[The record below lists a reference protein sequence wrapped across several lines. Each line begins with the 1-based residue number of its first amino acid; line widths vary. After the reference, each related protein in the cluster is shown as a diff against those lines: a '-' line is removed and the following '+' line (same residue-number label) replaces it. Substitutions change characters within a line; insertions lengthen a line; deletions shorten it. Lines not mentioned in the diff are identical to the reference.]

1 MKGKKM
7 KRFRI
12 VLLATSFMALTS
24 TTYAASIYNS
34 DDMAYACK
42 IKAGVG
48 LNEMQ
53 IYPNSS
59 EYFDCTYGCE
69 ITLVKTGQTIKLESD
84 ADLVIDDGELKRR

>member
-1 MKGKKM
+1 MEGKKM
-7 KRFRI
+7 KGLRI
-12 VLLATSFMALTS
+12 VLLAISFVALTN
-24 TTYAASIYNS
+24 TTYAASLYNS
-34 DDMAYACK
+34 DSVAYACK
-42 IKAGVG
+42 IRAGTG

-53 IYPNSS
+53 VYPDST

>member
-1 MKGKKM
+1 M

-12 VLLATSFMALTS
+12 VLLAISFMALTN
-24 TTYAASIYNS
+24 TIYAASLYNS
-34 DDMAYACK
+34 DSVAYACK
-42 IKAGVG
+42 IRAGMG

-53 IYPNSS
+53 VYPNST

>member
-1 MKGKKM
+1 M
-7 KRFRI
+7 KRFRVVFLVI
-12 VLLATSFMALTS
+12 FLVALTS
-24 TTYAASIYNS
+24 TVYAASLYNS
-34 DDMAYACK
+34 DDVVYACK
-42 IKAGVG
+42 IRAGEG

-53 IYPNSS
+53 LYPNST